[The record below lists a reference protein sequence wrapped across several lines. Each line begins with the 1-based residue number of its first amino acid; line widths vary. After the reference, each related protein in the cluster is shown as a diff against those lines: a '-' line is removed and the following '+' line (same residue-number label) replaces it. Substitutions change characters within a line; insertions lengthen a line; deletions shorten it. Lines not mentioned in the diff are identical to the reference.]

1 MTKTKQKWFLFWYFA
16 FLTWVASVYGVGEF
30 GATAWLPN
38 LSWWLWKSV
47 MLWLLFSLSEMT
59 LMSVISASQL
69 SSGACNTV
77 WRHCATVNTATT
89 SRQLRSHCWS
99 RCSLSLGSHTGW
111 DGVAG
116 EEVSDKWQWC
126 GVTQCDRHQTT
137 AASSPELSLQ
147 PAPAWA
153 RPKHWERRQYSPHP
167 LLQTLCFLSSFILT
181 RSTQ

>member
-38 LSWWLWKSV
+38 LSCWLWKSV

-99 RCSLSLGSHTGW
+99 RCSLSLWAATLGEMVLQVRRWVTSDRGAVWLSVTGTRLQLP
-111 DGVAG
+111 A
-116 EEVSDKWQWC
+116 
-126 GVTQCDRHQTT
+126 HQSCH
-137 AASSPELSLQ
+137 SSLLQ
-147 PAPAWA
+147 PGPDQNI
-153 RPKHWERRQYSPHP
+153 ERGDNTHHI
-167 LLQTLCFLSSFILT
+167 LCSRHSA
-181 RSTQ
+181 SYHHSY